1 MRARVNLIAIRF
13 IRWAGRTL
21 GLMAKKAGCLRKLK
35 PDVRAL
41 RASIGA
47 AIDRCCVMQ
56 QFAFFA
62 IIAFVLAAVAP
73 RFLDRESA
81 AVAVAHPTNPVKE
94 TAIPPRTVSISKGEN
109 GHFSV
114 EGLVD
119 GRHVGFLVDTGA
131 SVVVLRE
138 RDADRLGIHPV
149 RRDYTARMST
159 ANGVVAAA
167 PVEIN
172 QLEVGD
178 LLLRNVP
185 AVVLPDEALSQN
197 LLGMSFLSRVHWSY
211 QGATLVLEQ

>member
-1 MRARVNLIAIRF
+1 
-13 IRWAGRTL
+13 
-21 GLMAKKAGCLRKLK
+21 
-35 PDVRAL
+35 
-41 RASIGA
+41 
-47 AIDRCCVMQ
+47 MQ
-56 QFAFFA
+56 KFAFFA
-62 IIAFVLAAVAP
+62 VIAVIVAAIAP
-73 RFLDRESA
+73 RFLDRETA
-81 AVAVAHPTNPVKE
+81 AVAVAHPANAVKE
-94 TAIPPRTVSISKGEN
+94 TAIPPRTVSISKGDN

-119 GRHVGFLVDTGA
+119 GRRIAFLVDTGA

-138 RDADRLGIHPV
+138 RDADRLGIHPA

-167 PVEIN
+167 PVDLN

-197 LLGMSFLSRVHWSY
+197 VGSP
-211 QGATLVLEQ
+211 GTELEFAL